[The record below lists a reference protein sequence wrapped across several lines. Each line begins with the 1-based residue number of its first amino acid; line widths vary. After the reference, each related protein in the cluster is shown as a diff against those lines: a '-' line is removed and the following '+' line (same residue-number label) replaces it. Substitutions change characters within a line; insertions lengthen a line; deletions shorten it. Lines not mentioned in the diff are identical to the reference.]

1 MTDSQEIEDQVIEQ
15 ENASGENDRPQ
26 ATQQFVSQ
34 VKRAKGDPRDD
45 GFVIKYDKA
54 NFQKGDAEGGTAE
67 FYQLI
72 SVVIGMLAF
81 MMKYKWACWVALFFF
96 YTSTINAKAES
107 RLQHMFTGMSIIM
120 ISFVDMYLA
129 PRPPTPAPKKLE

>member
-1 MTDSQEIEDQVIEQ
+1 MTDSQEIEDRVIQQ
-15 ENASGENDRPQ
+15 EDASAANDPPQ
-26 ATQQFVSQ
+26 AAAPT

-45 GFVIKYDKA
+45 SFVIKYEKA
-54 NFQKGDAEGGTAE
+54 NFQKGDAEGGMAE

-72 SVVIGMLAF
+72 SVVVGMLAF

-120 ISFVDMYLA
+120 ISFVNMYLA
-129 PRPPTPAPKKLE
+129 PRPPAPAPKKID

>member
-1 MTDSQEIEDQVIEQ
+1 MTDSQEIEDRVIQQ
-15 ENASGENDRPQ
+15 ENETDGNGTP
-26 ATQQFVSQ
+26 VSAPPQ

-45 GFVIKYDKA
+45 SFVIKYEKA
-54 NFQKGDAEGGTAE
+54 NFQKGDSEGGMAE

-72 SVVIGMLAF
+72 SVVVGMLAF
-81 MMKYKWACWVALFFF
+81 MLKYKWACWVALFFF

-120 ISFVDMYLA
+120 ISFVNMYLA
-129 PRPPTPAPKKLE
+129 PRPPAPAPKKID